1 MSTVHEY
8 ETSKWQELQSK
19 FTKFLHILEKYGDLK
34 QMKDKDFF
42 LLKILQLNEMVDGI
56 DVVLDELK
64 YECLYL
70 NSEKKNHKKI
80 KAEIEEHL
88 NRKQLIKNLVKLK

>member
-1 MSTVHEY
+1 MSNVLEY

-19 FTKFLHILEKYGDLK
+19 FTKFLHILEKQGDLT

-64 YECLYL
+64 YECLYP

-80 KAEIEEHL
+80 
-88 NRKQLIKNLVKLK
+88 